1 MSTMTWL
8 GCALA
13 FVGVAVLG
21 MDGGAAA
28 AELGGGFNL
37 GDWLALAGAASYS
50 CTFIASARS
59 PSRVSPAKVYK
70 FGRMPSS
77 E

>member
-13 FVGVAVLG
+13 FVGVAILG
-21 MDGGAAA
+21 IDGGAAA

-37 GDWLALAGAASYS
+37 GDWLGCWRGVLLNL
-50 CTFIASARS
+50 FIASARS